1 MLSLRSEGDSKLS
14 SLRGRVESVCERE
27 GVLGEERR
35 RALLQAL
42 GGAEERW
49 RGALQAAEEVRSQAE
64 IQDSLSRELQ
74 ELSAQQESTL
84 AWVQQQQKGLDSLD
98 KHTPSE
104 HRLSTAQVRRWNR
117 LRFSKV

>member
-1 MLSLRSEGDSKLS
+1 M
-14 SLRGRVESVCERE
+14 CERE

-98 KHTPSE
+98 KHTPSD
-104 HRLSTAQVRRWNR
+104 HRLSTAQVRCRNR
-117 LRFSKV
+117 LRYSKVLEPAEVL

>member
-14 SLRGRVESVCERE
+14 SLRGRVESVCERA
-27 GVLGEERR
+27 GVLGEEERR
-35 RALLQAL
+35 RGLLQAL

-84 AWVQQQQKGLDSLD
+84 AWVQQQQQALDSLD
-98 KHTPSE
+98 KHTPSD
-104 HRLSTAQVRRWNR
+104 HRLSTAQVRH
-117 LRFSKV
+117 